1 VRLPGGRRIANFCP
15 ASHGGGRQY
24 GSKPIGEFVTKF
36 RWLILAAWLLAV
48 ALAIC
53 LGPKEGS
60 ARKEPTSFLPA
71 DTPTRVAVKKLT
83 DHFGHT
89 VGLSEAIVVLK
100 RGGGLLTDDDYR
112 AIKKLADRIA
122 KPSDELSG
130 PEDLD
135 GVSFRSPGAIP
146 VPPQSN
152 PYIATATPNGQ
163 AALIKINIPAN
174 FITSR
179 SARIVRHVRSILASE
194 KPGFPD
200 GLSAS
205 VTGSSAFGLDY
216 ARAAEKSHFHTFA
229 VTIAA
234 VVLILLVIYRAPLA
248 ALVPLGGISAAA
260 IIALALLEV
269 GNVYLG
275 MNTGLAEKIFTI
287 VLLYGAGTDYTLLLI
302 SRQREFLCSGMP
314 HRKATSEAL
323 NHTLPALLASAGTD
337 TAGLMMLIFADYG
350 LFRSAGP
357 AIAVALLVALS
368 AVVTLV
374 PAVVVIIGAR
384 VYWPSHPDRAARKLA
399 GARSAVWHRIA
410 SVVTARPGT
419 VLAIAL
425 ALLTV
430 PAVRGANL
438 KWVYDTL
445 ADLDGSYEAAQG
457 ARTVRDYWPIG
468 EIAPVN
474 VLIEAPGPVK
484 PEKWQQL
491 SAEVTTAIGDIRGS
505 TTRAAR
511 DIRSLTEPLGRDI
524 DPTTEAFLKMALTAK
539 PPKAP
544 RSQPKRRGVFDLL
557 QDGANFLVTGL
568 VQNRLQNARDR
579 TFEEYVSDD
588 SSAMRIEIILDKP
601 AMTLQAMSIVE
612 DIKGVLVRQLATE
625 GFDAR
630 VYIAGATAQTMDIR
644 TITGRDFYRI
654 AVLALGV
661 IFLIVWLLL
670 KDVLLSGFMVLSTL
684 LSYWT
689 TLGITYWVFA
699 GLLGVAG
706 LDWKVEIFLFVVMM
720 AVGQDYNIF
729 LAARV
734 SQEARRM
741 EPRRACRHA
750 IVYTGPV
757 ISSCGLIMAATL
769 GSLMVGDMALLKQLG
784 FAMAL
789 GMLIDSFIVRP
800 LVLPAFIALTGR
812 TGQKGS
818 LHS

>member
-1 VRLPGGRRIANFCP
+1 VI
-15 ASHGGGRQY
+15 
-24 GSKPIGEFVTKF
+24 IT
-36 RWLILAAWLLAV
+36 AWLLAI

-53 LGPKEGS
+53 LKPQEGS
-60 ARKEPTSFLPA
+60 ARKEPTSFLPE
-71 DTPTRVAVKKLT
+71 DTPTRIAVTKLT
-83 DHFGHT
+83 AHFGHT
-89 VGLSEAIVVLK
+89 VGLSEAVVVLK
-100 RGGGLLTDDDYR
+100 RSGGPLSDEDYR
-112 AIKKLADRIA
+112 TIEKLTERIA
-122 KPSDELSG
+122 KPSDELNG

-135 GVSFRSPGAIP
+135 GVSFRSPGAIS
-146 VPPQSN
+146 VPRRSN
-152 PYIATATPNGQ
+152 PYIATETPAGQ

-194 KPGFPD
+194 KSSFPN

-216 ARAAEKSHFHTFA
+216 ARAAKKSHLHTFI

-260 IIALALLEV
+260 IIALALLEA

-275 MNTGLAEKIFTI
+275 MSTGLAEKIFTI

-302 SRQREFLCSGMP
+302 SRQREFLCSGMS
-314 HRKATSEAL
+314 HQQATGEAL

-337 TAGLMMLIFADYG
+337 TAGLMMLTFADYG

-374 PAVVVIIGAR
+374 PAIVVIIGAR
-384 VYWPSHPDRAARKLA
+384 VYWPSHPDRENRRLTSARPV
-399 GARSAVWHRIA
+399 VWRRIA
-410 SVVTARPGT
+410 SMVTARPGT

-425 ALLTV
+425 AMLAV

-457 ARTVRDYWPIG
+457 ARTVQDYWPIG
-468 EIAPVN
+468 EISPVN
-474 VLIEAPGPVK
+474 VLIEAPGAIDDERWLEISAK
-484 PEKWQQL
+484 L
-491 SAEVTTAIGDIRGS
+491 SATVNDIRGGNGK
-505 TTRAAR
+505 AAH
-511 DIRSLTEPLGRDI
+511 DIRSLTAPLGEDI
-524 DPTTEAFLKMALTAK
+524 DPTTEEFLKKAMAAK
-539 PPKAP
+539 PPETP
-544 RSQPKRRGVFDLL
+544 QSQPTRRGIFGLL
-557 QDGANFLVTGL
+557 QDGANAITGL
-568 VQNRLQNARDR
+568 MQNKLREVRERAI
-579 TFEEYVSDD
+579 EEYVSPDR
-588 SSAMRIEIILDKP
+588 SAMRIEIILDKP
-601 AMTLQAMSIVE
+601 AMTLQAMSIADE
-612 DIKGVLVRQLATE
+612 IRNDLSSTLARENFKGAVHL
-625 GFDAR
+625 
-630 VYIAGATAQTMDIR
+630 AGATAQTMDIR
-644 TITGRDFYRI
+644 SVTSRDFYRI

-670 KDVLLSGFMVLSTL
+670 KDLLLSGFMVLSTL

-699 GLLGVAG
+699 GILGAAG

-734 SQEARRM
+734 SQEARHM
-741 EPRRACRHA
+741 KARRACRHA
-750 IVYTGPV
+750 IVHTGPV

-769 GSLMVGDMALLKQLG
+769 GSLMVGDMALLQQLG

>member
-1 VRLPGGRRIANFCP
+1 V
-15 ASHGGGRQY
+15 
-24 GSKPIGEFVTKF
+24 
-36 RWLILAAWLLAV
+36 
-48 ALAIC
+48 
-53 LGPKEGS
+53 
-60 ARKEPTSFLPA
+60 
-71 DTPTRVAVKKLT
+71 
-83 DHFGHT
+83 
-89 VGLSEAIVVLK
+89 
-100 RGGGLLTDDDYR
+100 
-112 AIKKLADRIA
+112 
-122 KPSDELSG
+122 
-130 PEDLD
+130 
-135 GVSFRSPGAIP
+135 P
-146 VPPQSN
+146 VPHQSN
-152 PYIATATPNGQ
+152 PYIATATPAGQ

-194 KPGFPD
+194 APDFPA

-216 ARAAEKSHFHTFA
+216 ARAAEKSHLHTFA

-248 ALVPLGGISAAA
+248 ALVPLGAISAAA
-260 IIALALLEV
+260 LIALALLEV

-275 MNTGLAEKIFTI
+275 MSTGLAEKIFTI

-302 SRQREFLCSGMP
+302 SRQREFLCSGIP
-314 HRKATSEAL
+314 HRQATGEAL

-337 TAGLMMLIFADYG
+337 TAGLMMLVFADYG

-368 AVVTLV
+368 AVITLV

-384 VYWPSHPDRAARKLA
+384 VYWPSHPDRANHKLA
-399 GARSAVWHRIA
+399 GPRSTVWHRIA

-419 VLAIAL
+419 VLVIAL
-425 ALLTV
+425 ALLAV

-438 KWVYDTL
+438 RWVYDTL
-445 ADLDGSYEAAQG
+445 ADLDGSYESAQG
-457 ARTVRDYWPIG
+457 ARTVQDHWPIG

-474 VLIEAPGPVK
+474 VLIEAPDPVEH
-484 PEKWQQL
+484 EKWLEL
-491 SAEVTTAIGDIRGS
+491 STEATRILGIVRLGS
-505 TTRAAR
+505 DRAVH
-511 DIRSLTEPLGRDI
+511 DVRSLTEPLGRDI
-524 DPTTEAFLKMALTAK
+524 DPTTKAFLKMALTAK
-539 PPKAP
+539 PPKAR
-544 RSQPKRRGVFDLL
+544 RSQPKRRSMFDLL
-557 QDGANFLVTGL
+557 QDGANSLVTGL
-568 VQNRLQNARDR
+568 VQGRLRKVRER

-588 SSAMRIEIILDKP
+588 RSAMRIEIILDKP
-601 AMTLQAMSIVE
+601 AMTLQAMGIVE
-612 DIKGVLVRQLATE
+612 EIEDSLA
-625 GFDAR
+625 GMLARDNFDAN
-630 VYIAGATAQTMDIR
+630 VHIAGATAQTMDIR
-644 TITGRDFYRI
+644 TVTGADFYRI
-654 AVLALGV
+654 AALALGV

-689 TLGITYWVFA
+689 TLGITYWVFT
-699 GLLGVAG
+699 GLLGAAG

-741 EPRRACRHA
+741 ESRRACRHA
-750 IVYTGPV
+750 IIYTGPV

-769 GSLMVGDMALLKQLG
+769 GSLMVGDMALLQQLG

-789 GMLIDSFIVRP
+789 GMLIDSFVVRP

>member
-1 VRLPGGRRIANFCP
+1 VI
-15 ASHGGGRQY
+15 
-24 GSKPIGEFVTKF
+24 
-36 RWLILAAWLLAV
+36 AWLLAV

-53 LGPKEGS
+53 LKPDESS
-60 ARKEPTSFLPA
+60 ARKEPTSFLPPE
-71 DTPTRVAVKKLT
+71 TPTRMAVTKLT
-83 DHFGHT
+83 THFGHT
-89 VGLSEAIVVLK
+89 VGLSEAVVVLRR
-100 RGGGLLTDDDYR
+100 RGQALTEKDFA
-112 AIKKLADRIA
+112 AIKALAERIA
-122 KPSDELSG
+122 KRSDELSG

-135 GVSFRSPGAIP
+135 GVSFRSPHALL
-146 VPPQSN
+146 VPRKSN
-152 PYIATATPNGQ
+152 PYIAKATPDGQ
-163 AALIKINIPAN
+163 AALIRINIPAN

-179 SARIVRHVRSILASE
+179 SARIVRHVRSILAE
-194 KPGFPD
+194 EEPGFPE

-216 ARAAEKSHFHTFA
+216 ARAAQKSHLHTFA

-234 VVLILLVIYRAPLA
+234 VVLILLLIYRAPLA

-260 IIALALLEV
+260 IIALTLLKM
-269 GNVYLG
+269 GNIYLG
-275 MNTGLAEKIFTI
+275 MSTGLAETIFTI
-287 VLLYGAGTDYTLLLI
+287 VLLYGAGTDYTLLLM
-302 SRQREFLCSGMP
+302 SRQREFLISGLP
-314 HRKATSEAL
+314 HRQATSEAL
-323 NHTLPALLASAGTD
+323 NHTFSALLASAGTD
-337 TAGLMMLIFADYG
+337 TAGLMMLTFANYG
-350 LFRSAGP
+350 LFCSAGP

-374 PAVVVIIGAR
+374 PAVVVIIGER
-384 VYWPSHPDRAARKLA
+384 IYWPSHPGRVDQKLA
-399 GARSAVWHRIA
+399 TARSVVWQRIA

-425 ALLTV
+425 VLLTI

-438 KWVYDTL
+438 RWMYDTL

-457 ARTVRDYWPIG
+457 ARTVQAHWPIG

-474 VLIEAPGPVK
+474 VLIESTDSVEVEDKRWLG
-484 PEKWQQL
+484 L
-491 SAEVTTAIGDIRGS
+491 SERIDSAISDIS
-505 TTRAAR
+505 NSPTKAVH
-511 DIRSLTEPLGRDI
+511 DIRSLTTPLGRDI
-524 DPTTEAFLKMALTAK
+524 DSATRELFEAALTDN
-539 PPKAP
+539 PPDAP
-544 RSQPKRRGVFDLL
+544 QSQPKQRSMMDILEEEARLLAAKLVRNGVR
-557 QDGANFLVTGL
+557 A
-568 VQNRLQNARDR
+568 R
-579 TFEEYVSDD
+579 TFKEYVSADRT
-588 SSAMRIEIILDKP
+588 AMRLEIILDKP
-601 AMTLQAMSIVE
+601 AMTIQAMSIVAE
-612 DIKGVLVRQLATE
+612 IRNVLVDQLTAE
-625 GFDAR
+625 NFKAS
-630 VYIAGATAQTMDIR
+630 VHIAGATAQTMDIR
-644 TITGRDFYRI
+644 TVTSADFYRI
-654 AVLALGV
+654 AALALGV

-670 KDVLLSGFMVLSTL
+670 KDVILSGFMVFSTL
-684 LSYWT
+684 LSYWS
-689 TLGITYWVFA
+689 TLGITYWVFT

-706 LDWKVEIFLFVVMM
+706 LDWKVEIFLFVIMM

-741 EPRRACRHA
+741 KPRRACRHA

-789 GMLIDSFIVRP
+789 GMLIDSFVVRP

>member
-1 VRLPGGRRIANFCP
+1 
-15 ASHGGGRQY
+15 
-24 GSKPIGEFVTKF
+24 
-36 RWLILAAWLLAV
+36 LIVAAWLLAV

-53 LGPKEGS
+53 LKPGEDS

-71 DTPTRVAVKKLT
+71 DTPTRVAVTKLT

-89 VGLSEAIVVLK
+89 VGLSEAVVVLE
-100 RGGGLLTDDDYR
+100 RSGGLLTDADYH
-112 AIKKLADRIA
+112 AIKKLARRIA
-122 KPSDELSG
+122 KPSDELIG

-146 VPPQSN
+146 VPPRSN
-152 PYIATATPNGQ
+152 PYIATATPSGQ

-216 ARAAEKSHFHTFA
+216 ARAAEKSHLHTFA

-234 VVLILLVIYRAPLA
+234 VVLILLLIYRAPLA

-260 IIALALLEV
+260 IIALTLLEA
-269 GNVYLG
+269 GNRYLG
-275 MNTGLAEKIFTI
+275 MSTGLAERMFTI

-302 SRQREFLCSGMP
+302 SRQREFLSSGMP
-314 HRKATSEAL
+314 HRQATGEAL

-337 TAGLMMLIFADYG
+337 TAGLMMLTFANYG

-384 VYWPSHPDRAARKLA
+384 IYWPSHPDRANRKLTGA
-399 GARSAVWHRIA
+399 GSTLWHRIA

-419 VLAIAL
+419 VLVIAL
-425 ALLTV
+425 ALLAV

-438 KWVYDTL
+438 RWVYDTL
-445 ADLDGSYEAAQG
+445 ADLDGSYESAQG
-457 ARTVRDYWPIG
+457 ARTVQDHWPIG

-474 VLIEAPGPVK
+474 VLIEAPTPVEH
-484 PEKWQQL
+484 EKWRKL
-491 SAEVTTAIGDIRGS
+491 STEATRILSNVRLGS
-505 TTRAAR
+505 DKAVY
-511 DIRSLTEPLGRDI
+511 DVRSLTEPLGGDV
-524 DPTTEAFLKMALTAK
+524 DPTTAAFLKMAMTTK
-539 PPKAP
+539 PPDAP

-557 QDGANFLVTGL
+557 QDGANSLVTGL
-568 VQNRLQNARDR
+568 IQHRLRDARDR
-579 TFEEYVSDD
+579 TFKEYVSRDRT
-588 SSAMRIEIILDKP
+588 AMRIEIILDKP
-601 AMTLQAMSIVE
+601 AMTLQAMSIVDE
-612 DIKGVLVRQLATE
+612 IRNDLTSTLVHE
-625 GFDAR
+625 NFDAN
-630 VYIAGATAQTMDIR
+630 VHIAGATAQTMDIR
-644 TITGRDFYRI
+644 TVTSRDFYII
-654 AVLALGV
+654 ATLALGV

-670 KDVLLSGFMVLSTL
+670 KDVILSGFMVLSTL

-689 TLGITYWVFA
+689 TLGITYWVFT
-699 GLLGVAG
+699 GLFGAAG

-741 EPRRACRHA
+741 KPRRACHRA

-789 GMLIDSFIVRP
+789 GMLIDSFVVRP

-812 TGQKGS
+812 TGQRGS

>member
-1 VRLPGGRRIANFCP
+1 M
-15 ASHGGGRQY
+15 
-24 GSKPIGEFVTKF
+24 
-36 RWLILAAWLLAV
+36 
-48 ALAIC
+48 
-53 LGPKEGS
+53 
-60 ARKEPTSFLPA
+60 
-71 DTPTRVAVKKLT
+71 
-83 DHFGHT
+83 
-89 VGLSEAIVVLK
+89 
-100 RGGGLLTDDDYR
+100 
-112 AIKKLADRIA
+112 
-122 KPSDELSG
+122 
-130 PEDLD
+130 
-135 GVSFRSPGAIP
+135 SFRSPDAVP

-152 PYIATATPNGQ
+152 PYIARATPAGQ

-194 KPGFPD
+194 KPGLPD

-216 ARAAEKSHFHTFA
+216 ARAAKKSHLHTFA

-248 ALVPLGGISAAA
+248 ALVPLGAISAAA
-260 IIALALLEV
+260 IIALALLEM
-269 GNVYLG
+269 GNIYLG
-275 MNTGLAEKIFTI
+275 MSTGLAEKIFTI

-314 HRKATSEAL
+314 HRQATSEAV

-337 TAGLMMLIFADYG
+337 TAGLMMLTFANYG

-384 VYWPSHPDRAARKLA
+384 VYWPSHPDRASRKLA
-399 GARSAVWHRIA
+399 GDKSAVWHRIA
-410 SVVTARPGT
+410 SLVTARPGT

-425 ALLTV
+425 ALLAV

-457 ARTVRDYWPIG
+457 ARTAQDHWPIG

-474 VLIEAPGPVK
+474 VLIEAPGPV
-484 PEKWQQL
+484 EIDKWQRL
-491 SAEVTTAIGDIRGS
+491 SAKVTAALGS
-505 TTRAAR
+505 VRSSKTGAVH
-511 DIRSLTEPLGRDI
+511 DIRSLTAPLGRDI
-524 DPTTEAFLKMALTAK
+524 DTVTEAFLKMALAAK
-539 PPKAP
+539 PPDAP
-544 RSQPKRRGVFDLL
+544 RSQPNRRGVFDLL
-557 QDGANFLVTGL
+557 QDGAKSLVTRL
-568 VQNRLQNARDR
+568 VQNRLQNARNR
-579 TFEEYVSDD
+579 TFKEYISDD
-588 SSAMRIEIILDKP
+588 RSAMRIEIILDKP

-612 DIKGVLVRQLATE
+612 TIKNDLVETLDRENFKAK
-625 GFDAR
+625 
-630 VYIAGATAQTMDIR
+630 VHIAGATAQTMDIR
-644 TITGRDFYRI
+644 TVTSADFYRI

-684 LSYWT
+684 VSYWT
-689 TLGITYWVFA
+689 TLGITYWVFV
-699 GLLGVAG
+699 GLLGAAG

-741 EPRRACRHA
+741 EARRACRHA

-769 GSLMVGDMALLKQLG
+769 GSLMVGDMALLQQLG

-789 GMLIDSFIVRP
+789 GMLIDSFVVRP

>member
-1 VRLPGGRRIANFCP
+1 MIV
-15 ASHGGGRQY
+15 
-24 GSKPIGEFVTKF
+24 
-36 RWLILAAWLLAV
+36 AAWLLAV

-53 LGPKEGS
+53 LGPTEGA
-60 ARKEPTSFLPA
+60 ARKEPTSFLPP

-89 VGLSEAIVVLK
+89 VGLSEAIVVLE
-100 RGGGLLTDDDYR
+100 RGGGPLTDDDYR
-112 AIKKLADRIA
+112 TIQKLAGRIA
-122 KPSDELSG
+122 KPSDELIG
-130 PEDLD
+130 DEDLI
-135 GVSFRSPGAIP
+135 GVDVKGPHSVP

-152 PYIATATPNGQ
+152 PYIATATPVGQ

-194 KPGFPD
+194 GPDFPA

-216 ARAAEKSHFHTFA
+216 ARAAEKSHLRTFA

-260 IIALALLEV
+260 IIALAMLDV

-275 MNTGLAEKIFTI
+275 MSTGLAEKIFTI

-314 HRKATSEAL
+314 HRRATIEAL

-337 TAGLMMLIFADYG
+337 TAGLLMLTFANYD
-350 LFRSAGP
+350 LFASAGP

-368 AVVTLV
+368 AVLTLV
-374 PAVVVIIGAR
+374 PAVVVIVGAR
-384 VYWPSHPDRAARKLA
+384 IYWPSHPERTARAITAR
-399 GARSAVWHRIA
+399 GSAVWHRVA

-425 ALLTV
+425 VLLAI

-445 ADLDGSYEAAQG
+445 ADLDGSYESAQG
-457 ARTVRDYWPIG
+457 ARTVQDHWPIG

-474 VLIEAPGPVK
+474 VLIEAPGAIDD
-484 PEKWQQL
+484 EQWLRL
-491 SAEVTTAIGDIRGS
+491 SAKVTAAVGNVRSGS
-505 TTRAAR
+505 DRAVR
-511 DIRSLTEPLGRDI
+511 DVRSLTKPLGRDI
-524 DPTTEAFLKMALTAK
+524 DATTKEFLKMAMKAK
-539 PPKAP
+539 PPEAP
-544 RSQPKRRGVFDLL
+544 RSQSKRRGLLDLL
-557 QDGANFLVTGL
+557 QDGANSLVSGL
-568 VQNRLQNARDR
+568 VQDRLRKVRER
-579 TFEEYVSDD
+579 TFKEYVSA
-588 SSAMRIEIILDKP
+588 SRSAMRIEIILNKP
-601 AMTLQAMSIVE
+601 AMTLQAMNIVE
-612 DIKGVLVRQLATE
+612 TIKDDLVTTLAGE
-625 GFDAR
+625 EPEAR
-630 VYIAGATAQTMDIR
+630 VHIAGATAQTMDIR
-644 TITGRDFYRI
+644 AVTGADFYRI
-654 AVLALGV
+654 AAMALGV

-670 KDVLLSGFMVLSTL
+670 KDVFLSGFMVLSTL

-699 GLLGVAG
+699 GLFGAAG

-750 IVYTGPV
+750 IIYTGPV

-769 GSLMVGDMALLKQLG
+769 GSLMVGDMALLQQLG
-784 FAMAL
+784 FALAL

>member
-1 VRLPGGRRIANFCP
+1 M
-15 ASHGGGRQY
+15 
-24 GSKPIGEFVTKF
+24 
-36 RWLILAAWLLAV
+36 
-48 ALAIC
+48 
-53 LGPKEGS
+53 
-60 ARKEPTSFLPA
+60 
-71 DTPTRVAVKKLT
+71 DVK
-83 DHFGHT
+83 
-89 VGLSEAIVVLK
+89 
-100 RGGGLLTDDDYR
+100 
-112 AIKKLADRIA
+112 
-122 KPSDELSG
+122 
-130 PEDLD
+130 
-135 GVSFRSPGAIP
+135 SPHSVP
-146 VPPQSN
+146 VPHQSN
-152 PYIATATPNGQ
+152 PYIATATPDGQ

-179 SARIVRHVRSILASE
+179 SARIVRHVRSILAAE
-194 KPGFPD
+194 KPDFPA

-216 ARAAEKSHFHTFA
+216 ARAAEKSHLQTFA

-248 ALVPLGGISAAA
+248 ALVPLGGISTAAV
-260 IIALALLEV
+260 IALSMLEA

-275 MNTGLAEKIFTI
+275 MSTGLAERIFTI

-314 HRKATSEAL
+314 HRQATSEAV

-337 TAGLMMLIFADYG
+337 TAGLMMLTFANYG

-357 AIAVALLVALS
+357 AIAVALLVALL

-374 PAVVVIIGAR
+374 PAIVVIIGAR
-384 VYWPSHPDRAARKLA
+384 VYWPSHPDREHRK
-399 GARSAVWHRIA
+399 GASTGSVVWGRIA

-419 VLAIAL
+419 VLAVAL
-425 ALLTV
+425 MLLIV

-457 ARTVRDYWPIG
+457 ARTVQEHWPIG

-474 VLIEAPGPVK
+474 VLIEAPEPV
-484 PEKWQQL
+484 ENAEWL
-491 SAEVTTAIGDIRGS
+491 EFSAEATRILGAVRIGGD
-505 TTRAAR
+505 RAVY
-511 DIRSLTEPLGRDI
+511 DIRSLTRPLGRGI
-524 DPTTEAFLKMALTAK
+524 DTATEEFLKMALAGN
-539 PPKAP
+539 PPDAP
-544 RSQPKRRGVFDLL
+544 RSQPKPRGVLDLL
-557 QDGANFLVTGL
+557 QGGAKSLAASL
-568 VQNRLQNARDR
+568 IRDKLQSVRDR
-579 TFEEYVSDD
+579 TFKEYISADR
-588 SSAMRIEIILDKP
+588 SAMRIEIILDKP
-601 AMTLQAMSIVE
+601 AMTLQAMNIVE
-612 DIKGVLVRQLATE
+612 TIKDDLTRMP
-625 GFDAR
+625 AR
-630 VYIAGATAQTMDIR
+630 ENFKAKVHIAGATAQTMDIR
-644 TITGRDFYRI
+644 TVTGADFYRI
-654 AVLALGV
+654 AALALGV

-670 KDVLLSGFMVLSTL
+670 KDVILSGFMVLSTL

-699 GLLGVAG
+699 GLLGAAG

-750 IVYTGPV
+750 IIYTGPV

-784 FAMAL
+784 FALAL
-789 GMLIDSFIVRP
+789 GMLIDSFVVRP

-812 TGQKGS
+812 TGQRGS